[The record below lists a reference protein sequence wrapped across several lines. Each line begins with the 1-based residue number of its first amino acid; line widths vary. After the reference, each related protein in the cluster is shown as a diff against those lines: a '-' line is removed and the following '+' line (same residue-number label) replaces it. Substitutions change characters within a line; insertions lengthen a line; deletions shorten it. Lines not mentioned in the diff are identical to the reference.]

1 MQRLVLLPGR
11 KSENIPCEL
20 FCENHRGI
28 LCPGKDR
35 SITVK
40 LRTSHEARCLV
51 VLAGQVV
58 ERQIEQRAT
67 RIAAAA
73 ARGSELIGPDD
84 IRAGTAEVLR
94 DIWSS
99 LPSIIEQE
107 LDGFEARN
115 RSAA

>member
-1 MQRLVLLPGR
+1 M
-11 KSENIPCEL
+11 
-20 FCENHRGI
+20 
-28 LCPGKDR
+28 
-35 SITVK
+35 VK

-51 VLAGQVV
+51 VLAGQVL
-58 ERQIEQRAT
+58 ERQIEQIAT

-73 ARGSELIGPDD
+73 ARGADLIEPDD
-84 IRAGTAEVLR
+84 VRAGTAEVLR
-94 DIWSS
+94 DFWSS